1 MNCIDRLSCG
11 PSGGSLLYGKL
22 HMQSISGLNQQ
33 SISRYMQRM
42 LHWHLL
48 IWVLQ
53 LQGSS

>member
-1 MNCIDRLSCG
+1 MNCVDRLSCG